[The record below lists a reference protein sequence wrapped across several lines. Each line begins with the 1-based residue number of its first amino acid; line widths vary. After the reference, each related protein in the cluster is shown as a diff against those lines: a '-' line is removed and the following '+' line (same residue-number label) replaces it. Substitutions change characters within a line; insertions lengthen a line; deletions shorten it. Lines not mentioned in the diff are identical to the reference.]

1 MKKRTKIKTKTQ
13 PVVIRNY
20 RDTLFRMLYR
30 NKKRLLSLFNAVN
43 GTHYDNPDD
52 LTITTLEGVLYLGM
66 KNDVSCII
74 DMMMQLYEHQS
85 TVNPNMPLRNLFYVS
100 DLLQKYIYEEGLDIY
115 SRKQIKIPTPK
126 FVVFYNGDEEQPE
139 RKEIRLS
146 KAFSANTGE
155 TNMELVVLQI
165 NINKGQNEELKAACK
180 TLQEYAEFTERAR
193 EHRKEMELED
203 AIRTTIDEC
212 IRDGILKDFLLK
224 NKAEVYHMCLYEFDV
239 ELHERVLR
247 EEEREEGRIEGR
259 REGRR
264 EGRSEG
270 IREGRIEGRS
280 EGIREGRLEGQLE
293 GQREE
298 RIFAKQVFKAFMSGK
313 TPEAIA
319 EELNVPVEEVKN
331 LVD

>member
-1 MKKRTKIKTKTQ
+1 MKKRTKTKTKTQ

-43 GTHYDNPDD
+43 GTQYDNPDD

-100 DLLQKYIYEEGLDIY
+100 DLLQKYIYEEGIDIY

-247 EEEREEGRIEGR
+247 EEEREEARL
-259 REGRR
+259 
-264 EGRSEG
+264 
-270 IREGRIEGRS
+270 
-280 EGIREGRLEGQLE
+280 EGIREGRLAGQQEGMQN
-293 GQREE
+293 GKK
-298 RIFAKQVFKAFMSGK
+298 FAKQVFKAFMSGK
-313 TPEAIA
+313 TPETIA
-319 EELNVPVEEVKN
+319 EELNVPLEEVKN

>member
-1 MKKRTKIKTKTQ
+1 MKKRTKTKTKTQ

-30 NKKRLLSLFNAVN
+30 NKVRLLSLFNAVN

-203 AIRTTIDEC
+203 AIQTTIDEC
-212 IRDGILKDFLLK
+212 IRDGILKNFLLK

-247 EEEREEGRIEGR
+247 EEEREEGR

-264 EGRSEG
+264 EG
-270 IREGRIEGRS
+270 IREGR
-280 EGIREGRLEGQLE
+280 LE

-298 RIFAKQVFKAFMSGK
+298 RIFAKQVFKAFLNGK

>member
-1 MKKRTKIKTKTQ
+1 MKKRTKTKTKTQ

-43 GTHYDNPDD
+43 GTQYDNPDD

-100 DLLQKYIYEEGLDIY
+100 DLRQKYIYEEGIDIY

-139 RKEIRLS
+139 RKEILLS

-247 EEEREEGRIEGR
+247 EEEREEGRL
-259 REGRR
+259 
-264 EGRSEG
+264 
-270 IREGRIEGRS
+270 
-280 EGIREGRLEGQLE
+280 EGIREGRLAGQQEGMQN
-293 GQREE
+293 GKK
-298 RIFAKQVFKAFMSGK
+298 FAKQVFKAFMSGK
-313 TPEAIA
+313 TPETIA
-319 EELNVPVEEVKN
+319 EELNVPLEEVKN

>member
-1 MKKRTKIKTKTQ
+1 
-13 PVVIRNY
+13 
-20 RDTLFRMLYR
+20 MLYR

-43 GTHYDNPDD
+43 GTQYDNPDD

-100 DLLQKYIYEEGLDIY
+100 DLLQKYIYEEGIDIY

-139 RKEIRLS
+139 RKKIHLS

-247 EEEREEGRIEGR
+247 EEEREEGRL
-259 REGRR
+259 
-264 EGRSEG
+264 
-270 IREGRIEGRS
+270 
-280 EGIREGRLEGQLE
+280 EGIREGRLAGQQEGMQN
-293 GQREE
+293 GKK
-298 RIFAKQVFKAFMSGK
+298 FAKQVFKAFMSGK
-313 TPEAIA
+313 TPETIA
-319 EELNVPVEEVKN
+319 EELNVPLEEVKN

>member
-1 MKKRTKIKTKTQ
+1 MKKRTKTKTQ

-43 GTHYDNPDD
+43 GTQYDNPDD
-52 LTITTLEGVLYLGM
+52 LTITTLDGVLYLGM

-203 AIRTTIDEC
+203 AIRITIDEC
-212 IRDGILKDFLLK
+212 IRDGILKEFLLK

-259 REGRR
+259 REG
-264 EGRSEG
+264 
-270 IREGRIEGRS
+270 IREGR
-280 EGIREGRLEGQLE
+280 LE

-298 RIFAKQVFKAFMSGK
+298 RIFAKQVIKGLSSGK
-313 TPEAIA
+313 TPEDIA
-319 EELNVPVEEVKN
+319 KELNVPLEQVED
-331 LVD
+331 LVL

>member
-1 MKKRTKIKTKTQ
+1 MKKRTKTKTKTQ

-43 GTHYDNPDD
+43 GTQYDNPDD

-100 DLLQKYIYEEGLDIY
+100 DLLQKYIYEEGIDIY

-139 RKEIRLS
+139 RKEIHLS

-203 AIRTTIDEC
+203 AIWTTIDEC

-247 EEEREEGRIEGR
+247 EEEREEGRL
-259 REGRR
+259 
-264 EGRSEG
+264 
-270 IREGRIEGRS
+270 
-280 EGIREGRLEGQLE
+280 EGIREGRLAGQQEGMQN
-293 GQREE
+293 GKK
-298 RIFAKQVFKAFMSGK
+298 FAKQVFKAFMSGK
-313 TPEAIA
+313 TPETIA
-319 EELNVPVEEVKN
+319 EELNVPLEEVKN

>member
-1 MKKRTKIKTKTQ
+1 MKKRTKTKTQ

-30 NKKRLLSLFNAVN
+30 NKVRLLSLFNAVN

-52 LTITTLEGVLYLGM
+52 LTITTLDGVLYLGM

-100 DLLQKYIYEEGLDIY
+100 DLLQKYIYEEGIDIY

-247 EEEREEGRIEGR
+247 EEEREEGRL
-259 REGRR
+259 
-264 EGRSEG
+264 
-270 IREGRIEGRS
+270 
-280 EGIREGRLEGQLE
+280 EGIREGRLAGQQEGMQN
-293 GQREE
+293 GKK
-298 RIFAKQVFKAFMSGK
+298 FAKQVFKAFMSGK
-313 TPEAIA
+313 TPETIA
-319 EELNVPVEEVKN
+319 EELNVPLEEVKN

>member
-1 MKKRTKIKTKTQ
+1 MKKRTKTKTQ

-30 NKKRLLSLFNAVN
+30 NKVRLLSLFNAVN

-74 DMMMQLYEHQS
+74 DMMMQLYVHQS

-247 EEEREEGRIEGR
+247 EEEREEGRL
-259 REGRR
+259 
-264 EGRSEG
+264 
-270 IREGRIEGRS
+270 
-280 EGIREGRLEGQLE
+280 EGIREGRLAGQQEGMQN
-293 GQREE
+293 GKK
-298 RIFAKQVFKAFMSGK
+298 FAKQVFKAFMSGK
-313 TPEAIA
+313 TPETIA
-319 EELNVPVEEVKN
+319 EELNVPLEEVKN

>member
-1 MKKRTKIKTKTQ
+1 MKKRTKTKTKTQ

-43 GTHYDNPDD
+43 GTQYDNPDD

-100 DLLQKYIYEEGLDIY
+100 DLLQKYIYEEGIDIY
-115 SRKQIKIPTPK
+115 SHKQIKIPTPK

-139 RKEIRLS
+139 RKEILLS

-247 EEEREEGRIEGR
+247 EEEREEGRL
-259 REGRR
+259 
-264 EGRSEG
+264 
-270 IREGRIEGRS
+270 
-280 EGIREGRLEGQLE
+280 EGIREGRLAGQQEGMQN
-293 GQREE
+293 GKK
-298 RIFAKQVFKAFMSGK
+298 FAKQVFKAFMSGK
-313 TPEAIA
+313 TPETIA
-319 EELNVPVEEVKN
+319 EELNVPLEEVKN

>member
-1 MKKRTKIKTKTQ
+1 MKKRTKTKTKTQ

-43 GTHYDNPDD
+43 GTQYDNPDD

-100 DLLQKYIYEEGLDIY
+100 DLLQKYIYEEGIDIY

-203 AIRTTIDEC
+203 AIRTTIDGC

-247 EEEREEGRIEGR
+247 EEEREEGRL
-259 REGRR
+259 
-264 EGRSEG
+264 
-270 IREGRIEGRS
+270 
-280 EGIREGRLEGQLE
+280 EGIREGRLAGQQEGMQN
-293 GQREE
+293 GKK
-298 RIFAKQVFKAFMSGK
+298 FAKQVFKAFMSGK
-313 TPEAIA
+313 TPETIA
-319 EELNVPVEEVKN
+319 EELNVPLEEVKN

>member
-1 MKKRTKIKTKTQ
+1 
-13 PVVIRNY
+13 
-20 RDTLFRMLYR
+20 
-30 NKKRLLSLFNAVN
+30 
-43 GTHYDNPDD
+43 
-52 LTITTLEGVLYLGM
+52 
-66 KNDVSCII
+66 
-74 DMMMQLYEHQS
+74 
-85 TVNPNMPLRNLFYVS
+85 
-100 DLLQKYIYEEGLDIY
+100 
-115 SRKQIKIPTPK
+115 
-126 FVVFYNGDEEQPE
+126 
-139 RKEIRLS
+139 
-146 KAFSANTGE
+146 
-155 TNMELVVLQI
+155 MELVVLQI

-203 AIRTTIDEC
+203 AIQTTIDEC

-264 EGRSEG
+264 EG
-270 IREGRIEGRS
+270 IREGR
-280 EGIREGRLEGQLE
+280 LE

-298 RIFAKQVFKAFMSGK
+298 RIFAKQVFKAFLSGK

>member
-1 MKKRTKIKTKTQ
+1 MKKRTKTKTKTQ

-30 NKKRLLSLFNAVN
+30 NKVRLLSLFNAVN

-203 AIRTTIDEC
+203 AIRTTIDGC

-259 REGRR
+259 REG
-264 EGRSEG
+264 
-270 IREGRIEGRS
+270 IREGR
-280 EGIREGRLEGQLE
+280 LE

-298 RIFAKQVFKAFMSGK
+298 RIFAKQVFKAFLSGK

-319 EELNVPVEEVKN
+319 EELNVPVGEVKN

>member
-1 MKKRTKIKTKTQ
+1 MKKRTKNKTKTQ

-280 EGIREGRLEGQLE
+280 EGIREGRLEGQ
-293 GQREE
+293 REE

-313 TPEAIA
+313 TPETIA

>member
-1 MKKRTKIKTKTQ
+1 MKKRTKTKTKTQ

-43 GTHYDNPDD
+43 GTQYDNPDD

-100 DLLQKYIYEEGLDIY
+100 DLLQKYIYEEGIDIY

-139 RKEIRLS
+139 RKEIHLS

-259 REGRR
+259 REG
-264 EGRSEG
+264 
-270 IREGRIEGRS
+270 IREGR
-280 EGIREGRLEGQLE
+280 LE

-298 RIFAKQVFKAFMSGK
+298 RIFAKQVFKAFLSGK

>member
-1 MKKRTKIKTKTQ
+1 MKKRTKTKTKTQ

-43 GTHYDNPDD
+43 GTQYDNPDD

-100 DLLQKYIYEEGLDIY
+100 DLLQKYIYEEGIDIY

-139 RKEIRLS
+139 RKEILLS

-165 NINKGQNEELKAACK
+165 NINKGQNEELKVACK

-247 EEEREEGRIEGR
+247 EEEREEGRL
-259 REGRR
+259 
-264 EGRSEG
+264 
-270 IREGRIEGRS
+270 
-280 EGIREGRLEGQLE
+280 EGIREGRLAGQQEGMQN
-293 GQREE
+293 GKK
-298 RIFAKQVFKAFMSGK
+298 FAKQVFKAFMSGK
-313 TPEAIA
+313 TPETIA
-319 EELNVPVEEVKN
+319 EELNVPLEEVKN

>member
-1 MKKRTKIKTKTQ
+1 M
-13 PVVIRNY
+13 IRNY

-30 NKKRLLSLFNAVN
+30 NKVRLLSLFNAVN

-100 DLLQKYIYEEGLDIY
+100 DLLQKYIYEEGIDIY

-247 EEEREEGRIEGR
+247 EEEREEGRL
-259 REGRR
+259 
-264 EGRSEG
+264 
-270 IREGRIEGRS
+270 
-280 EGIREGRLEGQLE
+280 EGIREGRLAGQQEGMQN
-293 GQREE
+293 GKK
-298 RIFAKQVFKAFMSGK
+298 FAKQVFKAFMSGK
-313 TPEAIA
+313 TPETIA
-319 EELNVPVEEVKN
+319 EELNVPLEEVKN

>member
-1 MKKRTKIKTKTQ
+1 
-13 PVVIRNY
+13 
-20 RDTLFRMLYR
+20 MLYR

-43 GTHYDNPDD
+43 GTQYDNPDD

-100 DLLQKYIYEEGLDIY
+100 DLLQKYIYEEGIDIY

-247 EEEREEGRIEGR
+247 EEEREEGRL
-259 REGRR
+259 
-264 EGRSEG
+264 
-270 IREGRIEGRS
+270 
-280 EGIREGRLEGQLE
+280 EGIREGRLA
-293 GQREE
+293 GQREGMQNGKK
-298 RIFAKQVFKAFMSGK
+298 FAKQVFKAFMSGK
-313 TPEAIA
+313 TPETIA
-319 EELNVPVEEVKN
+319 EELNVPLEEVKN

>member
-1 MKKRTKIKTKTQ
+1 MKKRTKTKTQ

-30 NKKRLLSLFNAVN
+30 NKVRLLSLFNAVN

-100 DLLQKYIYEEGLDIY
+100 DLLQKYICEEGLDIY

-259 REGRR
+259 REG
-264 EGRSEG
+264 
-270 IREGRIEGRS
+270 IREGR
-280 EGIREGRLEGQLE
+280 LE

-298 RIFAKQVFKAFMSGK
+298 RIFAKQVFKAFLSGK

>member
-20 RDTLFRMLYR
+20 KDTLFRMLYR

-247 EEEREEGRIEGR
+247 EEEREEGRL
-259 REGRR
+259 
-264 EGRSEG
+264 
-270 IREGRIEGRS
+270 
-280 EGIREGRLEGQLE
+280 EGIREGRLAGQQEGMQN
-293 GQREE
+293 GKK
-298 RIFAKQVFKAFMSGK
+298 FAKQVFKAFMSGK
-313 TPEAIA
+313 TPETIA
-319 EELNVPVEEVKN
+319 EELNVPLEEVKN

>member
-1 MKKRTKIKTKTQ
+1 MKKRTKTKTKTQ

-43 GTHYDNPDD
+43 GTQYDNPDD

-100 DLLQKYIYEEGLDIY
+100 DLLQKYIYEEGIDIY

-139 RKEIRLS
+139 RKEILLS
-146 KAFSANTGE
+146 KALSANTGE

-247 EEEREEGRIEGR
+247 EEEREEGRL
-259 REGRR
+259 
-264 EGRSEG
+264 
-270 IREGRIEGRS
+270 
-280 EGIREGRLEGQLE
+280 EGIREGRLAGQQEGKK
-293 GQREE
+293 
-298 RIFAKQVFKAFMSGK
+298 FAKQVFKAFMSGK
-313 TPEAIA
+313 TPETIA
-319 EELNVPVEEVKN
+319 EELNVPLEEVKN

>member
-1 MKKRTKIKTKTQ
+1 MKKRTKTKTKTQ

-43 GTHYDNPDD
+43 GTQYDNPDD

-100 DLLQKYIYEEGLDIY
+100 DLLQKYIYEEGIDIY

-139 RKEIRLS
+139 RKEILLS

-180 TLQEYAEFTERAR
+180 TLQEYAEFTEKAR

-247 EEEREEGRIEGR
+247 EEEREEGRL
-259 REGRR
+259 
-264 EGRSEG
+264 
-270 IREGRIEGRS
+270 
-280 EGIREGRLEGQLE
+280 EGIREGRLAGQQEGMQN
-293 GQREE
+293 GKK
-298 RIFAKQVFKAFMSGK
+298 FAKQVFKAFMSGK
-313 TPEAIA
+313 TPETIA
-319 EELNVPVEEVKN
+319 EELNVPLEEVKN

>member
-1 MKKRTKIKTKTQ
+1 MKKRTKTKTKTQ

-43 GTHYDNPDD
+43 GTHYDNPED

-100 DLLQKYIYEEGLDIY
+100 DLLQKYIYEEGIDIY

-247 EEEREEGRIEGR
+247 EEEREEGRL
-259 REGRR
+259 
-264 EGRSEG
+264 
-270 IREGRIEGRS
+270 
-280 EGIREGRLEGQLE
+280 EGIREGRLAGQQEGMQN
-293 GQREE
+293 GKK
-298 RIFAKQVFKAFMSGK
+298 FAKQVFKAFMSGK
-313 TPEAIA
+313 TPETIA
-319 EELNVPVEEVKN
+319 EELNVPLEEVKN

>member
-180 TLQEYAEFTERAR
+180 TLQDYAEFTERAR

-259 REGRR
+259 LEGRR
-264 EGRSEG
+264 EGRNEG
-270 IREGRIEGRS
+270 IREGR
-280 EGIREGRLEGQLE
+280 LE

-298 RIFAKQVFKAFMSGK
+298 RIFAKQVFKAFLSGK

>member
-1 MKKRTKIKTKTQ
+1 MKKRTKTKTKTQ

-43 GTHYDNPDD
+43 GTQYDNPDD

-100 DLLQKYIYEEGLDIY
+100 DLLQKYIYEEGIDIY

-165 NINKGQNEELKAACK
+165 NINKGQNEELKASCK

-247 EEEREEGRIEGR
+247 EEEREEGRL
-259 REGRR
+259 
-264 EGRSEG
+264 
-270 IREGRIEGRS
+270 
-280 EGIREGRLEGQLE
+280 EGIREGRLAGQQEGMQN
-293 GQREE
+293 GKK
-298 RIFAKQVFKAFMSGK
+298 FAKQVFKAFMSGK
-313 TPEAIA
+313 TPETIA
-319 EELNVPVEEVKN
+319 EELNVPLEEVKN

>member
-1 MKKRTKIKTKTQ
+1 MKKRTKTKTKTQ

-100 DLLQKYIYEEGLDIY
+100 DLLQKYIYEEGIDIY

-165 NINKGQNEELKAACK
+165 NINKGQNEEFKAACK

-247 EEEREEGRIEGR
+247 EEEREEGRL
-259 REGRR
+259 
-264 EGRSEG
+264 
-270 IREGRIEGRS
+270 
-280 EGIREGRLEGQLE
+280 EGIREGRLAGQQEGMQN
-293 GQREE
+293 GKK
-298 RIFAKQVFKAFMSGK
+298 FAKQVFKAFMSGK
-313 TPEAIA
+313 TPETIA
-319 EELNVPVEEVKN
+319 EELNVPLEEVKN

>member
-1 MKKRTKIKTKTQ
+1 MKKRTKTKTKTQ

-30 NKKRLLSLFNAVN
+30 NKVRLLSLFNAVN

-139 RKEIRLS
+139 RKEILLS

-247 EEEREEGRIEGR
+247 EEEREEGRL
-259 REGRR
+259 
-264 EGRSEG
+264 
-270 IREGRIEGRS
+270 
-280 EGIREGRLEGQLE
+280 EGIREGRLAGQQEGMQN
-293 GQREE
+293 GKK
-298 RIFAKQVFKAFMSGK
+298 FAKQVFKAFMSGK
-313 TPEAIA
+313 TPETIA
-319 EELNVPVEEVKN
+319 EELNVPLEEVKI
-331 LVD
+331 LVV

>member
-1 MKKRTKIKTKTQ
+1 MKKRTKTKTKTQ

-100 DLLQKYIYEEGLDIY
+100 DLLQKYIYEEGIDIY

-126 FVVFYNGDEEQPE
+126 FVVYYNGDEEQPE

-165 NINKGQNEELKAACK
+165 NINKGQNEELKTACK

-247 EEEREEGRIEGR
+247 EEEREEGRL
-259 REGRR
+259 
-264 EGRSEG
+264 
-270 IREGRIEGRS
+270 
-280 EGIREGRLEGQLE
+280 EGIREGRLAGQQEGMQN
-293 GQREE
+293 GKK
-298 RIFAKQVFKAFMSGK
+298 FAKQVFKAFMSGK
-313 TPEAIA
+313 TPETIA
-319 EELNVPVEEVKN
+319 EELNVPLEEVKN

>member
-1 MKKRTKIKTKTQ
+1 MKKKNRTKAKTQ

-43 GTHYDNPDD
+43 GTQYDNPDD
-52 LTITTLEGVLYLGM
+52 LTITTLDGVLYLGM

-259 REGRR
+259 REG
-264 EGRSEG
+264 
-270 IREGRIEGRS
+270 IREGR
-280 EGIREGRLEGQLE
+280 LE

-313 TPEAIA
+313 TPETIA
-319 EELNVPVEEVKN
+319 EELNVPLEEVKN

>member
-1 MKKRTKIKTKTQ
+1 MKKRTKTKTKTQ

-43 GTHYDNPDD
+43 GTHYDHPDD

-100 DLLQKYIYEEGLDIY
+100 DLLQKYIYEEGIDIY

-247 EEEREEGRIEGR
+247 EEEREEGRL
-259 REGRR
+259 
-264 EGRSEG
+264 
-270 IREGRIEGRS
+270 
-280 EGIREGRLEGQLE
+280 EGIREGRLAGQQEGMKN
-293 GQREE
+293 GKK
-298 RIFAKQVFKAFMSGK
+298 FAKQVFKAFMSGK
-313 TPEAIA
+313 TPETIA
-319 EELNVPVEEVKN
+319 EELNVPLEEVKN

>member
-43 GTHYDNPDD
+43 GTQYDNPDD

-247 EEEREEGRIEGR
+247 EEEREEGRLEGR
-259 REGRR
+259 REGR
-264 EGRSEG
+264 
-270 IREGRIEGRS
+270 
-280 EGIREGRLEGQLE
+280 LE

-313 TPEAIA
+313 TPETIA
-319 EELNVPVEEVKN
+319 EELNVPLEEVKN